1 MSNVVGL
8 NDFYATPHEETRC
21 WLCQKAVSLRALF
34 CDVCGTVQPVR
45 DIDHF
50 TRLGLDKKLDVD
62 ADRLERQY
70 VALRATVAADRFLIR
85 GIGERG
91 HATKQ
96 REALKEAYD
105 TLREPLHRG
114 RYWLQLNQKEF
125 RDEVTESP
133 VVGELRRELTDAAE
147 PSHCDRVA
155 RRAGQVLQQGVVA
168 LMQALRDGEWLQANQ
183 TLVQLDG
190 IESILGEVR
199 ERRACMTSLR
209 E

>member
-8 NDFYATPHEETRC
+8 NDFYDSPNGETHC
-21 WLCQKAVSLRALF
+21 WLCQKPVSVRALF
-34 CDVCGTVQPVR
+34 CAICGTVQPVR

-50 TRLGLDKKLDVD
+50 TRLGLEKKLDID
-62 ADRLERQY
+62 TDRLERQY
-70 VALRATVAADRFLIR
+70 VTLRATVAADRFLIR

-91 HATKQ
+91 HAAKQ

-114 RYWLQLNQKEF
+114 RYWLYLNQKEF
-125 RDEVTESP
+125 KDEVTESS
-133 VVGELRRELTDAAE
+133 VIGDLRRELTDAAE

-155 RRAGQVLQQGVVA
+155 RRAGQVLEQGVVT

-190 IESILGEVR
+190 IESILTEVR
-199 ERRACMTSLR
+199 ERRAGMISLR